1 MTTPDPSENL
11 LEELIDVLDRY
22 NDDSL
27 TSSQIITVIGIL
39 EVVKNELLDTL
50 SRKNLENE
58 T

>member
-1 MTTPDPSENL
+1 MTTNDPSETL

-27 TSSQIITVIGIL
+27 TSSQIITVIGML
-39 EVVKNELLDTL
+39 EVVKNELFDTL

>member
-1 MTTPDPSENL
+1 MTTNDLSENL

-27 TSSQIITVIGIL
+27 TSSQIITVIGML
-39 EVVKNELLDTL
+39 EVVKNELFDTL

>member
-1 MTTPDPSENL
+1 MTTNDLSENL

-27 TSSQIITVIGIL
+27 TSSQIITVIGML
-39 EVVKNELLDTL
+39 EVVKNSLLDTL

>member
-1 MTTPDPSENL
+1 MTTNDPSETL

-27 TSSQIITVIGIL
+27 TSSQIITVIGML